1 MHTSG
6 KDTLTIT
13 SLAVAIKFQNI
24 WFGTPAQ
31 NRVAPLRQ
39 LTDTLFQKEINQFL
53 LDILTSDFSRSYSE
67 SKCDLVILVIL
78 LCDTKT

>member
-24 WFGTPAQ
+24 WGWYFSSEQGGSTQATYRYTVSEGNQPVPAGHT
-31 NRVAPLRQ
+31 NTRQ
-39 LTDTLFQKEINQFL
+39 
-53 LDILTSDFSRSYSE
+53 DFSRSYSE
-67 SKCDLVILVIL
+67 SDLVILVIL
-78 LCDTKT
+78 LCDTKI

>member
-1 MHTSG
+1 MHTSR

-53 LDILTSDFSRSYSE
+53 LDILTPDFSRSYSE
-67 SKCDLVILVIL
+67 CDLVILVIL